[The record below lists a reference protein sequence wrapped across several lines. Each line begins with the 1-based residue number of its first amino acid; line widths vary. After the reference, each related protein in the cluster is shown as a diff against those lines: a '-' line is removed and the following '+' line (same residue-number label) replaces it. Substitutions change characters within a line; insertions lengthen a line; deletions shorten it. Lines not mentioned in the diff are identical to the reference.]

1 MRRKSRYPLSISLL
15 RFLMTEPMWLPRT
28 GRAILIRALLT
39 QAILYGSN
47 PDNPL
52 HFSFPPE
59 VDPEALMA
67 GAEDLSRAVL
77 ESGTCILFSW
87 LL

>member
-1 MRRKSRYPLSISLL
+1 
-15 RFLMTEPMWLPRT
+15 MWLPRT